1 MFQFIGSK
9 SLVKRTSGA
18 SICDLHILIIRNLP
32 QIFKTA
38 KELDLGCGA
47 GGGKDSQDILK
58 VGSCTGKW
66 NILKA
71 T

>member
-1 MFQFIGSK
+1 MNSNCIC
-9 SLVKRTSGA
+9 LVNTVVVC
-18 SICDLHILIIRNLP
+18 ILP

-47 GGGKDSQDILK
+47 GGGKDSQDTFK
-58 VGSCTGKW
+58 VGVS
-66 NILKA
+66 KA